1 MGGAGASLV
10 FAATVVSAPFLLD
23 RDTDLLTAV
32 WTSVRVVGANPV
44 AMAVWA
50 TIIMVATALSMA
62 TAMLGFVVMIP
73 VIGHATWHAYRD
85 TVDAGEIPVRD

>member
-1 MGGAGASLV
+1 MGASGASLV

-32 WTSVRVVGANPV
+32 WTSVQVVGANPV
-44 AMAVWA
+44 AMALWA
-50 TIIMVATALSMA
+50 AIIMVATALSMA
-62 TAMLGFVVMIP
+62 TAMLGFIVMIP

-85 TVDAGEIPVRD
+85 TVDAGEIPARD